1 MNYFTKM
8 PFGENDNRFGIF
20 LVNMG
25 TTIHFLRIYAPE
37 SEVNIAGSRLVQKG
51 RNARNSVG

>member
-25 TTIHFLRIYAPE
+25 TTIHIYALTP
-37 SEVNIAGSRLVQKG
+37 LK
-51 RNARNSVG
+51 AR